1 MDSVTPTP
9 VAPVDSAA
17 REDGAFVNLLTGM
30 GVAGRDKS
38 TATQLVKGRF
48 LSAWDQEQLYVAGLP
63 RRYIDSIADE
73 TYKKP
78 ATIELGDEVNEDW
91 PDFNANFTE
100 YLTELHFAE
109 KLSEVTKLQ
118 RLYGGAALV
127 LLLNDGQEA
136 EQPLNLKKLIS
147 VDGIVPLS
155 RWEIVPEQFDMI
167 DPQKPE
173 FYRISTSQ
181 KMVTGQTT
189 PFTFFRI
196 HESRV
201 IRFDGLYL
209 PWMLRSSNQ
218 GWGLSVL
225 DGIYSAYRRYQT
237 AMKGLEAVT
246 ADAELFVHKLP
257 NLFTKIASGNEDQL
271 KKRMEANVLSRS
283 VYNGMLLD
291 KEEEVE
297 FLNRNLGGLADVTK
311 PFLEELQ
318 VITGWPASYLTG
330 ISPGGMGRDGR
341 FEDRQWATVVSA
353 WQNVYL
359 LPGVRKLFKIL
370 MQAKTSPS
378 RGEVPKN
385 WAVKF
390 PSVFTLS
397 ETEEAELKN
406 NTANSDSTYIN
417 LGVLSPLEVRLARFT
432 DASFN
437 TSTTL
442 LSSVTEQM
450 EAKADMEF
458 ESAILQNDYQKQALE
473 NQAQAAEEG
482 EEEAAEEVAA
492 EEQEEEAA
500 ILPASALPENGKQ
513 VKEPI
518 KTAKKDSLYL
528 DSTEYRLINGCRF
541 QLNKTIGKV
550 SMGQP
555 TWPNGSRLDNIDA
568 PIFLLGESNAPSKF
582 YAIQFRDHNLELSA
596 GPLATGFQQRRQLMD
611 AIAKF
616 FPAKELAGIEELSG
630 SELDNM
636 KCAWGNY

>member
-1 MDSVTPTP
+1 MDLVTPTA
-9 VAPVDSAA
+9 APSSDPAA
-17 REDGAFVNLLTGM
+17 REDGAFINLLTGM

-38 TATQLVKGRF
+38 TATQLVRGRF

-78 ATIELGDEVNEDW
+78 ATIELGDEINEDW

-100 YLTELHFAE
+100 YLSELHFAE

-136 EQPLNLKKLIS
+136 DQPLNIKKLIS

-297 FLNRNLGGLADVTK
+297 FMNRNLGGLAEVTK

-353 WQNVYL
+353 WQTVYL

-385 WAVKF
+385 WSVKF

-397 ETEEAELKN
+397 EIEEADLKN
-406 NTANSDSTYIN
+406 NTANADSTYIN
-417 LGVLSPLEVRLARFT
+417 LGVLSPLEVRLSRFT
-432 DASFN
+432 DAEFKTN
-437 TSTTL
+437 TTL
-442 LSSVTEQM
+442 LSNVTEQM

-458 ESAILQNDYQKQALE
+458 ESTILQNDYQKLAMAKE
-473 NQAQAAEEG
+473 AEL
-482 EEEAAEEVAA
+482 AA
-492 EEQEEEAA
+492 EEQEGEVEGEEETAEEGAA
-500 ILPASALPENGKQ
+500 PTSALPENGKQ
-513 VKEPI
+513 VKEAI
-518 KTAKKDSLYL
+518 KTTKKDSLFL

-541 QLNKTIGKV
+541 QLNKTIDKV
-550 SMGQP
+550 SLGQP
-555 TWPNGSRLDNIDA
+555 TWPNGSRLDNINA
-568 PIFLLGESNAPSKF
+568 PNFLLGESNAPSKF
-582 YAIQFRDHNLELSA
+582 YSVQFKNKNFELSA
-596 GPLATGFQQRRQLMD
+596 GPFATGFQQRRQLMD
-611 AIAKF
+611 AITKF
-616 FPAKELAGIEELSG
+616 FPAKELAGIEEISG
-630 SELDNM
+630 SQLANL
-636 KCAWGNY
+636 KLSWGDY

>member
-1 MDSVTPTP
+1 MDSVTATP

-38 TATQLVKGRF
+38 TATQLSRGRF
-48 LSAWDQEQLYVAGLP
+48 LSAWDQEQLYTAGLP

-78 ATIELGDEVNEDW
+78 ATIELGDEINEDW
-91 PDFNANFTE
+91 PDFNADFTE
-100 YLTELHFAE
+100 YLSELGFAE

-136 EQPLNLKKLIS
+136 DQPLNIKKLIS

-209 PWMLRSSNQ
+209 PWTLRSGNQ
-218 GWGLSVL
+218 GWGLSCL

-246 ADAELFVHKLP
+246 ADAELFVHKIP

-297 FLNRNLGGLADVTK
+297 FMNRNLGGLADVTK

-341 FEDRQWATVVSA
+341 FEDRQWATVCAA
-353 WQNVYL
+353 WQTVHL

-370 MQAKTSPS
+370 MQARTSPS

-385 WAVKF
+385 WTVKF

-406 NTANSDSTYIN
+406 NTANADSTYIN
-417 LGVLSPLEVRLARFT
+417 LGVLSALEVRLARFT
-432 DASFN
+432 DAAFKTN
-437 TSTTL
+437 TTL
-442 LSSVTEQM
+442 LSNVTEQM

-473 NQAQAAEEG
+473 NEAQAAEEG
-482 EEEAAEEVAA
+482 EEEAAEEEVAA
-492 EEQEEEAA
+492 EEGAA
-500 ILPASALPENGKQ
+500 PVSALPENGKH

-518 KTAKKDSLYL
+518 KTTKKDSLYL
-528 DSTEYRLINGCRF
+528 DSTEYRLINGDRF
-541 QLNKTIGKV
+541 QINKSIGRV
-550 SMGQP
+550 SLGQP

-568 PIFLLGESNAPSKF
+568 PTFLLGESNAPSKF

-611 AIAKF
+611 AITKF
-616 FPAKELAGIEELSG
+616 FPTKELAGIEVLSG

>member
-1 MDSVTPTP
+1 MTL
-9 VAPVDSAA
+9 VAPVTATPADSPE
-17 REDGAFVNLLTGM
+17 RKDGAFINLLTGM

-38 TATQLVKGRF
+38 TGTQLNRGRF
-48 LSAWDQEQLYVAGLP
+48 LTSWDQEQLYTAGLP

-78 ATIELGDEVNEDW
+78 ATIELGDEINEDW
-91 PDFNANFTE
+91 PDFNADFTE
-100 YLTELHFAE
+100 YLAELGFAE

-136 EQPLNLKKLIS
+136 DQPLNVKKLIS

-181 KMVTGQTT
+181 KMVTRQTT

-209 PWMLRSSNQ
+209 PWTLRSGNQ
-218 GWGLSVL
+218 GWGLSCL
-225 DGIYSAYRRYQT
+225 DGIYPAYRRYQT

-246 ADAELFVHKLP
+246 ADAELFVHKIP

-297 FLNRNLGGLADVTK
+297 FMNRNLGGLADVTK

-341 FEDRQWATVVSA
+341 FEDRQWATVCAA
-353 WQNVYL
+353 WQTVHL
-359 LPGVRKLFKIL
+359 LPGVRKLFEIL
-370 MQAKTSPS
+370 MQAKTSPNK
-378 RGEVPKN
+378 GEIPKN
-385 WAVKF
+385 WSVKF

-397 ETEEAELKN
+397 ETEEADLKN
-406 NTANSDSTYIN
+406 NTANADSTYIN
-417 LGVLSPLEVRLARFT
+417 LGVLSALEVRLARFT
-432 DASFN
+432 DAAFQTN
-437 TSTTL
+437 MTL
-442 LSSVTEQM
+442 LSTVTEQM

-473 NQAQAAEEG
+473 KEAEDEETDPAQ
-482 EEEAAEEVAA
+482 
-492 EEQEEEAA
+492 
-500 ILPASALPENGKQ
+500 STNSDKST
-513 VKEPI
+513 VKEL
-518 KTAKKDSLYL
+518 AKKDSMYL
-528 DSTEYRLINGCRF
+528 DSIETCIINGCRF
-541 QLNKTIGKV
+541 QVTKSIGKI
-550 SMGQP
+550 SLGQP
-555 TWPNGSRLDNIDA
+555 TWPNGSRLDNINA
-568 PIFLLGESNAPSKF
+568 PIFLLGESNTPSKF
-582 YAIQFRDHNLELSA
+582 YSVHFKDQNLELFA

-611 AIAKF
+611 AVTKF
-616 FPAKELAGIEELSG
+616 FPTKQVAGIEEISG
-630 SELDNM
+630 SKLDNM
-636 KCAWGNY
+636 KFAWGNY

>member
-1 MDSVTPTP
+1 MELAPTTP
-9 VAPVDSAA
+9 VDTSAA
-17 REDGAFVNLLTGM
+17 DSGRREDGSFINLLTGM
-30 GVAGRDKS
+30 GTGRDKS
-38 TATQLVKGRF
+38 TGTTLRRGTF
-48 LSAWDQEQLYVAGLP
+48 LSAWDQEQLYVDGLP

-78 ATIELGDEVNEDW
+78 ATIEIGDAVAEDW
-91 PDFNANFTE
+91 PDFNADFAE
-100 YLTELHFAE
+100 YLTELDFAS

-136 EQPLNLKKLIS
+136 DQPLNIKRLIS

-155 RWEIVPEQFDMI
+155 RWEIVPEQFNMI

-181 KMVTGQTT
+181 KMVVGQTT

-201 IRFDGLYL
+201 VRFDGLYL
-209 PWMLRSSNQ
+209 PWQLRSGND
-218 GWGLSVL
+218 GWGLSCL
-225 DGIYSAYRRYQT
+225 DAIYPAYRRYQT
-237 AMKGLEAVT
+237 AMKGLEAIT
-246 ADAELFVHKLP
+246 IDAELFVHKIP

-297 FLNRNLGGLADVTK
+297 FMNRNLGGLSDVTK

-341 FEDRQWATVVSA
+341 FEDRQWATVCSA
-353 WQNVYL
+353 WQTVQL

-370 MQAKTSPS
+370 MLAKESPS
-378 RGEVPKN
+378 KGILPKN
-385 WAVKF
+385 WQVKF

-397 ETEEAELKN
+397 ETEEAELKTS
-406 NTANSDSTYIN
+406 TANSDSTYIN

-432 DASFN
+432 DADFKTN
-437 TSTTL
+437 TTL
-442 LSSVTEQM
+442 LKNVTEQM

-458 ESAILQNDYQKQALE
+458 ESALLQNEYQTQALAKE
-473 NQAQAAEEG
+473 AEATEEEKQPEEEG
-482 EEEAAEEVAA
+482 EEEPPKAANPVN
-492 EEQEEEAA
+492 
-500 ILPASALPENGKQ
+500 PERGPTKGGA
-513 VKEPI
+513 
-518 KTAKKDSLYL
+518 KTDSMYL
-528 DSTEYRLINGCRF
+528 DSIEYRLMNGCRF
-541 QLNKTIGKV
+541 QINQSIGKV
-550 SMGQP
+550 SLAQP

-568 PIFLLGESNAPSKF
+568 PTFLLGESNTPSKF
-582 YAIQFRDHNLELSA
+582 YSVSFKDQNLELSP
-596 GPLATGFQQRRQLMD
+596 GPMATGFQQRRQLMD
-611 AIAKF
+611 AITKF
-616 FPAKELAGIEELSG
+616 FPSKQLAGIEEIKG
-630 SELDNM
+630 SKLDNM
-636 KCAWGNY
+636 KLSWGNY